1 MAQTGYTPI
10 SLYYSTVT
18 GNAPP
23 TGNLVSG
30 ELAINIR
37 DGKLYYKNAAG
48 TVTLLANSTITF
60 PLDVINGGTGQ
71 TSYTNGQLLIGNTT
85 GNTLTKASLTA
96 GSGVTITPGAGS
108 ITISATGLGGTV
120 TSVGFT
126 GGLISVA
133 TATTTPALTVAGT
146 SGGVVYFSS
155 ASTWASSAVLAASA
169 LVVGGGAGS
178 APATVTTGT
187 GVVTALGVNVG
198 TAGSVV
204 VNGGVL
210 GTPSSGDFSTG
221 TFTWPTFNQN
231 TTGSA
236 AKWTTARNLA
246 GNSVDGSAN
255 VAFAN
260 KFIVQGT
267 TDSGLSGA
275 QFLGALSTGIIK
287 NTTTTGVLSVATS
300 GTDYAPGTSSAASGL
315 VYSTT
320 STGALTTVAAPSG
333 TVVGTTDTQTLTNKR
348 ITARIGTITSAA
360 TITPTADTVD
370 QYNVTA
376 LAQTASFA
384 IPSGTPTNGQ
394 KLSIRIYSAATQTIS
409 WVTTAGGYRVIGTT
423 LPTSNTGTKTTYVG
437 CVYNAADSY
446 WDVVAVATQI

>member
-23 TGNLVSG
+23 TGNLVDG
-30 ELAINIR
+30 ELAINTR
-37 DGKLYYKNAAG
+37 DGKLYYKSATG
-48 TVTLLANSTITF
+48 VVTLLANSSGGPVTF
-60 PLDVINGGTGQ
+60 PLAVTNGGTGQ
-71 TSYTNGQLLIGNTT
+71 TTFTDGQLLIGNTT

-96 GSGVTITPGAGS
+96 GSGVTITPGSGS

-120 TSVGFT
+120 TSVSVVSANGFT
-126 GGLISVA
+126 GTVA
-133 TATTTPALTVAGT
+133 TSTTTPAITLTTSANGLLQGNGTAISAVTIGTGIGFT
-146 SGGVVYFSS
+146 SGTISN
-155 ASTWASSAVLAASA
+155 
-169 LVVGGGAGS
+169 
-178 APATVTTGT
+178 T
-187 GVVTALGVNVG
+187 GVTAF
-198 TAGSVV
+198 T
-204 VNGGVL
+204 
-210 GTPSSGDFSTG
+210 SS
-221 TFTWPTFNQN
+221 
-231 TTGSA
+231 
-236 AKWTTARNLA
+236 
-246 GNSVDGSAN
+246 
-255 VAFAN
+255 
-260 KFIVQGT
+260 
-267 TDSGLSGA
+267 SGLSVNTSA
-275 QFLGALSTGIIK
+275 TGSVSVTNTAPMVYPSGSGIPII
-287 NTTTTGVLSVATS
+287 SS
-300 GTDYAPGTSSAASGL
+300 GTAWG
-315 VYSTT
+315 
-320 STGALTTVAAPSG
+320 TTVAAPSG

-360 TITPTADTVD
+360 TITPTADTAD